1 MLGLDAKA
9 ARAAWT
15 VFLVALA
22 IYTVYLARGPIVVF
36 VLALFFAYLL
46 APVVDFVTHRVS
58 RTQSRVA
65 SLVVVYVVLVTVLG
79 FAIFGISAKIAEQAS
94 TLASRLPEYMQKQD
108 PLAALPFPSWL
119 EPLREKII
127 VAARDQLK
135 NLDEDALPLLSSAL
149 TKVLSQAGNVLTA
162 VLIPILAFFFLKDG
176 REIRES
182 IIGMAVEKRTR
193 EFLDT
198 IFDGLHQL
206 LGNYIRALIGL
217 SFSTLVIYT
226 IYFEIAWVPYPVL
239 LGGLS
244 AILEFIPVVGPLIA
258 SVTILIVAG
267 ASGYPH
273 LVGILIFLV
282 VFRLFQDYVL
292 QPYLMGQGVELH
304 PLLVLFGVLAGEKIA
319 GIPGMFFS
327 VPVMAALRIVFL
339 EIQKIR
345 AAAQRQQEA

>member
-9 ARAAWT
+9 ARSAWT
-15 VFLVALA
+15 VFLVGLSIYA
-22 IYTVYLARGPIVVF
+22 IYLARGPIVVF

-46 APVVDFVTHRVS
+46 APVVDFFTNKVS
-58 RTQSRVA
+58 RTKSRIV
-65 SLVVVYVVLVTVLG
+65 SLAVIYVFLVGMLTLLLFVMG
-79 FAIFGISAKIAEQAS
+79 SKIAEQAS
-94 TLASRLPEYMQKQD
+94 SLASKLPEYMQKQD
-108 PLAALPFPSWL
+108 PLSALPIPGWL
-119 EPLREKII
+119 EPLRDKIT

-135 NLDEDALPLLSSAL
+135 NLDEDALPLLSSML

-176 REIRES
+176 REIRDA
-182 IIGMAVEKRTR
+182 IVGMAAQEPMRA
-193 EFLDT
+193 FMNT

-217 SFSTLVIYT
+217 ACSTLVIYT
-226 IYFEIAWVPYPVL
+226 IYFEIAWVPYAVL

-258 SVTILIVAG
+258 SATILIVAG

-282 VFRLFQDYVL
+282 IFRVFQDYVL
-292 QPYLMGQGVELH
+292 SPYLMGHGVELH

-327 VPVMAALRIVFL
+327 VPVIAGLRIVYL
-339 EIQKIR
+339 EIQKAR
-345 AAAQRQQEA
+345 ANPQ